1 MSRYPLISSGT
12 IIESTPEESVQSP
25 IISIRQLGKS
35 FQSGAGKKAVRY
47 QVLKDVDLSI
57 NKGEFFILLGPSG
70 CGKSTLLNLIAGF
83 EKQTEGELLVGGE
96 VVDRPGK
103 ERAMVFQHPDA
114 SLFPWLNVRENI
126 EFGLRM
132 QGMRKGERKAISDR
146 YIELAGLTGHERKF
160 PRELSGGMKQRVQ
173 IARVLANEPD
183 ILLMDEP
190 LGALDAFTRR
200 VMQEELVRIWS
211 ETKKTII
218 FVTHDI
224 QEAVLLGGRIGIMSI
239 GPDSRVFEIMDNRL
253 EYPRDLTSREF
264 NLIQKKLQG
273 IFQDDLYF
281 HL

>member
-1 MSRYPLISSGT
+1 M
-12 IIESTPEESVQSP
+12 IESSPEESVQSP

-96 VVDRPGK
+96 AVDRPGK

>member
-1 MSRYPLISSGT
+1 M
-12 IIESTPEESVQSP
+12 
-25 IISIRQLGKS
+25 RQLGKS

>member
-1 MSRYPLISSGT
+1 MSSNTVWSPGSDNDSSSNKDN
-12 IIESTPEESVQSP
+12 ESS
-25 IISIRQLGKS
+25 IISIRRLGKS
-35 FQSGAGKKAVRY
+35 FETGSRRKTVCY
-47 QVLKDVDLSI
+47 QVLKDVDLEI
-57 NKGEFFILLGPSG
+57 RRGEFFILLGPSG

-83 EKQTEGELLVGGE
+83 EKQTEGELLVHG
-96 VVDRPGK
+96 RPIGRPEK
-103 ERAMVFQHPDA
+103 ERAMVFQHADA

-132 QGMRKGERKAISDR
+132 RGMKKKERAEISAR
-146 YIELAGLTGHERKF
+146 YIELAGLKGHERKF

-200 VMQEELVRIWS
+200 VMQEELVRIWG
-211 ETKKTII
+211 ETKKTIL

-224 QEAVLLGGRIGIMSI
+224 QEAVLLGVRIGIMSI
-239 GPDSRVFEIMDNRL
+239 GPDSRVFEIMENGLD
-253 EYPRDLTSREF
+253 YPRDLTSREF

>member
-1 MSRYPLISSGT
+1 M
-12 IIESTPEESVQSP
+12 
-25 IISIRQLGKS
+25 SIRQLGKS
-35 FQSGAGKKAVRY
+35 FQSGAGKNAVRY
-47 QVLKDVDLSI
+47 QVLKDVDLNI

-83 EKQTEGELLVGGE
+83 EKQTEGELLVDGQAIE
-96 VVDRPGK
+96 RPGK

-132 QGMRKGERKAISDR
+132 QGMKKGERKAISDR

>member
-1 MSRYPLISSGT
+1 MSRYPLISTDAITEAS
-12 IIESTPEESVQSP
+12 PEESARQP

-35 FQSGAGKKAVRY
+35 FVSGSGKGAVRY
-47 QVLKDVDLSI
+47 QVLKDVDLNI
-57 NKGEFFILLGPSG
+57 QRGEFFILLGPSG

-83 EKQTEGELLVGGE
+83 EKQTEGELLVDGKTI
-96 VVDRPGK
+96 DRPGK

-132 QGMRKGERKAISDR
+132 QGVSRGERKAVSDR

-173 IARVLANEPD
+173 IARVLANDPEL
-183 ILLMDEP
+183 LLMDEP

-200 VMQEELVRIWS
+200 VMQDELVRIWT
-211 ETKKTII
+211 ETKKTVI

-253 EYPRDLTSREF
+253 EYPRDITSREF
-264 NLIQKKLQG
+264 NLMQKKLQS

>member
-1 MSRYPLISSGT
+1 M
-12 IIESTPEESVQSP
+12 
-25 IISIRQLGKS
+25 RQLGKS

-96 VVDRPGK
+96 AVDRPGK

>member
-1 MSRYPLISSGT
+1 MEGS
-12 IIESTPEESVQSP
+12 PEENVQSP

-35 FQSGAGKKAVRY
+35 FQCGAGKNAVRY
-47 QVLKDVDLSI
+47 QVLKDVDLNI

-83 EKQTEGELLVGGE
+83 EKQTEGELLVDGQAIE
-96 VVDRPGK
+96 RPGK

-132 QGMRKGERKAISDR
+132 QGMKKGERKAISDR

>member
-1 MSRYPLISSGT
+1 M
-12 IIESTPEESVQSP
+12 
-25 IISIRQLGKS
+25 ISIRQLGKS

-96 VVDRPGK
+96 AVDRPGK

>member
-1 MSRYPLISSGT
+1 MTDAS
-12 IIESTPEESVQSP
+12 PEENTKQS
-25 IISIRQLGKS
+25 IISIRKLGKS
-35 FQSGAGKKAVRY
+35 FVSGSGKGAVRY
-47 QVLKDVDLSI
+47 QVLKDVDLNI
-57 NKGEFFILLGPSG
+57 QRGEFFILLGPSG

-83 EKQTEGELLVGGE
+83 EKQTEGELLVDGQTI
-96 VVDRPGK
+96 DRPGK

-132 QGMRKGERKAISDR
+132 QGVSRGERKAVSDR

-173 IARVLANEPD
+173 IARVLANDPEL
-183 ILLMDEP
+183 LLMDEP

-200 VMQEELVRIWS
+200 IMQDELVRIWT
-211 ETKKTII
+211 ETKKTVI

-253 EYPRDLTSREF
+253 EYPRDITSREF
-264 NLIQKKLQG
+264 NLMQKKLQS

>member
-1 MSRYPLISSGT
+1 M
-12 IIESTPEESVQSP
+12 
-25 IISIRQLGKS
+25 RQLGKS

-96 VVDRPGK
+96 AVDRPGK

-132 QGMRKGERKAISDR
+132 LGMRKGERKAISDR